1 MKNKTD
7 FATPYATLA
16 DEFRNLMEFRV
27 QEILLVASHYD
38 TFVLE
43 EDGQLT
49 EMLLEEYHNLALS
62 LRFTPH
68 ISPAVNG
75 TEALALLEN
84 EARKFQMVVASP
96 RLHDME
102 VGEFARRVKELRPDI
117 SFCVLAAHAWNLPE
131 LDNLRKSGDVD
142 FLFLW
147 QGHVKALVAM
157 IKQVED
163 RRNADNDVTAGGVQV
178 IVIVEDEVRYYSAYL
193 PHIYTEVTR
202 QTGRLM
208 AEGLNLSHRLLRIRA
223 RPKILLAQSYEEAW
237 SFCEKYRGNLLGLI
251 SDIRFPLGGELL
263 DDAGLTLA
271 RKAREQLPDLPI
283 LLQSTEMSH
292 KDACDAIGAKFLH
305 KQSADMLE
313 GLSRFI
319 IENFGFGDF
328 VFRDSEGT
336 EVCRVRDLREMIRA
350 LQDVPDELIKRHA
363 ERNHFSAWLKAR
375 TEFELSSRLRPRGVK
390 DFPTI
395 KKLRQFLIT
404 SMTDYL
410 RQIQRQVIIDYKA
423 DSFDEYVAFAKIGS
437 GSLGGKGR
445 GLAFVQKLL
454 TREWLDT
461 PDVAIDVPQTVAL
474 ASDIFEEFLAE
485 NKLQRLPNEVE
496 ILTDEQIL
504 QRFRSGRFNHI
515 RRTELASFL
524 EQLKEPLAVRSS
536 SILEDSLYQPFAGVY
551 ATVMLPNNH
560 PSLDVRLAQLLEAIK
575 LVYASTFLKAAR
587 DYLVGTPHRI
597 EEERM
602 AVLLQR
608 LVGARHGDLF
618 YPTVSGL
625 ASSHNFYP
633 FGDMKP
639 EDGVAQVALG
649 LGKSVVEGFEA
660 LRFCPRHPGVL
671 PQFSSVR
678 DTLRTAQRR
687 FYALDMVRDDV
698 ISTMPPDG
706 NLLHRDVLEAVEH
719 GAADLL
725 ISSYLREDNSI
736 VMGKVPKGNPLI
748 TFAPLLKGKVYP
760 LPKIL
765 RRVLEMAKAA
775 MECPV
780 EIEFALQAGRTKKER
795 PILHLLQIRPLMVE
809 QLSGDVDVRV
819 DDRADTV
826 VYSEDA
832 LGHGRRLSAT
842 DIVVISPTQLDR
854 STTRQV
860 ATAIEQINQRITEAG
875 REYVLIGPGRWG
887 SQDPWLGVPV
897 AWSQISAARAIV
909 ETDFPDL
916 EVDPSYGSH
925 FFQNITCFGIA
936 YMTVHEGRALGRV
949 NWDWLQNQKSVAEEL
964 DGVVRHIQLD
974 HPIHVLVD
982 GKTRRAV
989 VRLGDGGVG

>member
-1 MKNKTD
+1 
-7 FATPYATLA
+7 
-16 DEFRNLMEFRV
+16 MEFRV

-68 ISPAVNG
+68 ISPAVSG
-75 TEALALLEN
+75 AEALYQLEN
-84 EARKFQMVVASP
+84 EVRNFQMVVASP
-96 RLHDME
+96 RLNDME

-131 LDNLRKSGDVD
+131 LDDLRKSGNVD

-163 RRNADNDVTAGGVQV
+163 QRNADKDVLTGDVQV
-178 IVIVEDEVRYYSAYL
+178 IILVEDEVRYYSAYL
-193 PHIYTEVTR
+193 PHIYTEVTH

-223 RPKILLAQSYEEAW
+223 RPKILLAQTYEEAW
-237 SFCEKYRGNLLGLI
+237 GLFEKYRDNLLGLI
-251 SDIRFPLGGELL
+251 TDVRFPFGGELL

-271 RKAREQLPDLPI
+271 RRVREQAPDLP
-283 LLQSTEMSH
+283 LLVQSTDKKH
-292 KDACDAIGAKFLH
+292 RDTCNDIGAKFLH
-305 KQSADMLE
+305 KRSSEMLE
-313 GLSRFI
+313 GLSHFI
-319 IENFGFGDF
+319 IEHFGFGDF
-328 VFRDSEGT
+328 IFRDQNGAEIS
-336 EVCRVRDLREMIRA
+336 RVRDLREMIRA
-350 LQDVPDELIKRHA
+350 LHEVPDELIRHHA
-363 ERNHFSAWLKAR
+363 EHNHFSAWLMAR
-375 TEFELSSRLRPRGVK
+375 TEFELASLIRPHGVN

-395 KKLRQFLIT
+395 QSLRQFLIS

-410 RQIQRQVIIDYKA
+410 RQIQRQVIIDYKP
-423 DSFDEYVAFAKIGS
+423 DTFDEYVAFAKIGS

-454 TREWLDT
+454 TREWIDI
-461 PDVAIDVPQTVAL
+461 PDVEIDVPQTVAL
-474 ASDIFEEFLAE
+474 ASDIFEEFIAE
-485 NKLQRLPNEVE
+485 NKLHRLTRDLDSLSDDE
-496 ILTDEQIL
+496 IL
-504 QRFRSGRFNHI
+504 RKFCSGRFNHT

-524 EQLKEPLAVRSS
+524 EQFKEPLAVRSS

-560 PSLDVRLAQLLEAIK
+560 PSLDVRLAQVLEAVK
-575 LVYASTFLKAAR
+575 LVYASTFVKAAR

-625 ASSHNFYP
+625 ASSYNFYP
-633 FGDMKP
+633 FGDMSS

-649 LGKSVVEGFEA
+649 LGKSVVDGFEA
-660 LRFCPRHPGVL
+660 LRFCPRFPDVL
-671 PQFSSVR
+671 PQFSSVK
-678 DTLRTAQRR
+678 DTLRTAQHR
-687 FYALDMVRDDV
+687 FYALDMVRDDI
-698 ISTMPPDG
+698 ISTMPPDS
-706 NLLHRDVLEAVEH
+706 NLIHEEVLEAVEQ

-725 ISSYLREDNSI
+725 ISTYLRDDDAI
-736 VMGKVPKGNPLI
+736 VMGKSGQGSPLI
-748 TFAPLLKGKVYP
+748 TFAPLLKGNIYP
-760 LPKIL
+760 LPEVL
-765 RRVLEMAKAA
+765 GRVLEMAQAA

-780 EIEFALQAGRTKKER
+780 EIEFALQAGAEGDEEDEEEER
-795 PILHLLQIRPLMVE
+795 PVLHLLQIRPLMVE
-809 QLSGDVDVRV
+809 LVSGDIDVGK
-819 DDRADTV
+819 DDASDTV

-832 LGHGRRLSAT
+832 LGHGRRMTTT
-842 DIVVISPTQLDR
+842 DLVVCSPTQMDR

-860 ATAIEQINQRITEAG
+860 AAAVEQINQTIADEG

-897 AWSQISAARAIV
+897 SWSQISAARAIV

-936 YMTVHEGRALGRV
+936 YMTVHENRGLGRV
-949 NWDWLQNQKSVAEEL
+949 NWDWLQEQPSVTEDL
-964 DGVVRHIQLD
+964 DGVVRHVRLD
-974 HPIHVLVD
+974 NPVHVLVD
-982 GKTRRAV
+982 GKSRRAV
-989 VRLGDGGVG
+989 IRFSEGGAE

>member
-1 MKNKTD
+1 MTRPIDPSTNFT
-7 FATPYATLA
+7 TRA

-68 ISPAVNG
+68 ISPAVSG
-75 TEALALLEN
+75 AEALYQLEHEVRN
-84 EARKFQMVVASP
+84 FQMVVASP
-96 RLHDME
+96 RLTDME

-131 LDNLRKSGDVD
+131 LEDLRKSGDVD

-163 RRNADNDVTAGGVQV
+163 QRNADKDVLAGDVQV
-178 IVIVEDEVRYYSAYL
+178 IILVEDEVRYYSAYL
-193 PHIYTEVTR
+193 PHIYTEVTH

-223 RPKILLAQSYEEAW
+223 RPKILLAQTYEEAW
-237 SFCEKYRGNLLGLI
+237 SLFEKYRDNLLGLI
-251 SDIRFPLGGELL
+251 TDVRFPSGGELL

-271 RKAREQLPDLPI
+271 RRVREQAPDLP
-283 LLQSTEMSH
+283 LLVQSTDKKH
-292 KDACDAIGAKFLH
+292 RDTCNDIGAKFLH
-305 KQSADMLE
+305 KRSSEMLE
-313 GLSRFI
+313 GLSHFI
-319 IENFGFGDF
+319 IEHFGFGDF
-328 VFRDSEGT
+328 VFRDQNGA
-336 EVCRVRDLREMIRA
+336 EVSRVRDLREMIRA
-350 LQDVPDELIKRHA
+350 LPEVPDELIRYHA
-363 ERNHFSAWLKAR
+363 EHNHFSAWLMAR
-375 TEFELSSRLRPRGVK
+375 TEFELAARIRPHVVD

-395 KKLRQFLIT
+395 QGLRLFLIS

-410 RQIQRQVIIDYKA
+410 RQIQRQVIIDYKS
-423 DSFDEYVAFAKIGS
+423 DTFDEYVAFAKIGS

-454 TREWLDT
+454 TREWIDI
-461 PDVAIDVPQTVAL
+461 PDVEIDVPQTVAL

-485 NKLQRLPNEVE
+485 NKLHRLTRDLDSLSDKE
-496 ILTDEQIL
+496 ILQK
-504 QRFRSGRFNHI
+504 FCGGRFNHT

-524 EQLKEPLAVRSS
+524 EQFKEPLAIRSS

-560 PSLDVRLAQLLEAIK
+560 PSLDVRLAQVLEAVK
-575 LVYASTFLKAAR
+575 LVYASTFVKAAR

-608 LVGARHGDLF
+608 LVGSRHGDLF

-625 ASSHNFYP
+625 ASSYNFYP
-633 FGDMKP
+633 FGDMSS

-649 LGKSVVEGFEA
+649 LGKSVVVGFEA
-660 LRFCPRHPGVL
+660 LRFCPRYPDVL
-671 PQFSSVR
+671 PQFSSVK
-678 DTLRTAQRR
+678 DTLRTAQHR

-698 ISTMPPDG
+698 ISTMPPDS
-706 NLLHRDVLEAVEH
+706 NLIHEEVLEAVEQ

-725 ISSYLREDNSI
+725 ISTYLRDDDAI
-736 VMGKVPKGNPLI
+736 VMGKSPQGSPLI
-748 TFAPLLKGKVYP
+748 TFAPLLKGNVYP
-760 LPKIL
+760 LPEVL
-765 RRVLEMAKAA
+765 GRVLEMSQAA

-780 EIEFALQAGRTKKER
+780 EIEFALQAGDDEEER
-795 PILHLLQIRPLMVE
+795 PVLHLLQIRPLMVE
-809 QLSGDVDVRV
+809 LVSGDIDVGK
-819 DDRADTV
+819 DDASDTV

-832 LGHGRRLSAT
+832 LGHGRRMTATDLVVCSAT
-842 DIVVISPTQLDR
+842 QMDR
-854 STTRQV
+854 STTQQV
-860 ATAIEQINQRITEAG
+860 AAAVEQINRTIADEG

-897 AWSQISAARAIV
+897 SWAQISAARAIV

-936 YMTVHEGRALGRV
+936 YMTVHENRGLGRV
-949 NWDWLQNQKSVAEEL
+949 NWDWLQEQPSVTEDL
-964 DGVVRHIQLD
+964 DGVVRHVRLEN
-974 HPIHVLVD
+974 PVHVLVD

-989 VRLGDGGVG
+989 IRFSQGGAE